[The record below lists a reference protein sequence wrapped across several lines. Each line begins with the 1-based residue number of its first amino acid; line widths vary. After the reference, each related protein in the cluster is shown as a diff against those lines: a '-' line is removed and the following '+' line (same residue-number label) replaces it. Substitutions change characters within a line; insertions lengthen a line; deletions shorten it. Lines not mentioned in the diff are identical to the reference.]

1 VTSVDHTDARRLASF
16 MSSQTSRVTE
26 YLQIPG
32 ESVRFGIRNV
42 CTQSDLRLERSAST
56 PTMPALQVFP
66 ERTTQRMAG
75 VLLHS
80 ISMLIAGV
88 IWWSST
94 ATENGSA
101 RAEDRDD
108 KPQSVNS
115 DEIAKVTGETLEE
128 VEKPPE
134 YPDLQLIDR
143 EVGVGPFQHDHDIT
157 HIGWLDEGHSL
168 LTSSRHGLRVWD
180 VATQK
185 VKWQMAKVGDNDCL
199 AAVDR
204 AGTRIVA
211 TGDWGDPQLIEWPSG
226 KLLRKFPESW
236 WTERGTGSP
245 QAITL
250 SPDGK
255 KLALAYINT
264 GNHGYVR
271 IYDADTGEQLVHRN
285 GPPTPALCWSPD
297 SQILAV
303 GEQRGIVIFLR
314 PDGTLQRPGIRL
326 ARPQQILGLA
336 FNRDGTRLALL
347 TYLGSCGVYSM
358 HDRRPVWTWEAP
370 PNDRIGP
377 VGEVI
382 GGITFTG
389 DDSRLLTRAV
399 QTSKVFDANNGQ
411 IELDTT
417 AKWGRANLALSPQ
430 GNLVAFSAGH
440 CCIDLWDT
448 QSLQSVLPE
457 HAEHGTFRGLRLSSG
472 RPRILAL
479 EDRRIEILNSESLES
494 EGRREL
500 GSWCEDACWS
510 PDARFVAIA
519 RGRKAGEKEGAV
531 EIVDTG
537 SSVDDPSGKQLAIA
551 RTLPIGEYGAR
562 GVAYSPDGTRLAVA
576 GVRDLVLWN
585 PQTGEQ
591 IWRKNLCI
599 EDEWLERVAISPA
612 GDVIAA
618 AVFRSGMDGEVRCV
632 RVSDGELLG
641 KLATG
646 GRPSRLSF
654 QDSATLLTVVEGPS
668 PRDLPDGMVPVLL
681 EWDLQGWK
689 LKPDRTLSYPHA
701 PFEAVLDVNRERQ
714 QILLSQPFSSIVA
727 ADLSLCDLKTYQELH
742 HFRLPGRIED
752 AVLLPGNRVAFV
764 RGSGTVLVL
773 KIPSKP

>member
-1 VTSVDHTDARRLASF
+1 MSAR
-16 MSSQTSRVTE
+16 
-26 YLQIPG
+26 
-32 ESVRFGIRNV
+32 
-42 CTQSDLRLERSAST
+42 
-56 PTMPALQVFP
+56 QVFP
-66 ERTTQRMAG
+66 ERTARRMAG
-75 VLLHS
+75 VLLHL

-88 IWWSST
+88 ICWSST
-94 ATENGSA
+94 PTEHGTA
-101 RAEDRDD
+101 RAADRDD
-108 KPQSVNS
+108 NSLFKKGPVPFQQAIFRGQIDSTDRDCPLFQQAAQAESVESN
-115 DEIAKVTGETLEE
+115 EIAKVTEETLEE
-128 VEKPPE
+128 VKKLPE

-143 EVGVGPFQHDHDIT
+143 ELGVGPFQHDHDIT
-157 HIGWLDEGHSL
+157 HIGWLDAGRSL

-185 VKWQMAKVGDNDCL
+185 IKWQMAKVGENDCL

-226 KLLRKFPESW
+226 KLLRTFPKSW
-236 WTERGTGSP
+236 MTERGTGSP
-245 QAITL
+245 EAITL

-255 KLALAYINT
+255 KLAMAYINT

-271 IYDADTGEQLVHRN
+271 IYDADTGELLVHRN

-314 PDGTLQRPGIRL
+314 PDGALQRPGIRL
-326 ARPQQILGLA
+326 ARPQPILGLA
-336 FNRDGTRLALL
+336 FNHDGTRLALL
-347 TYLGSCGVYSM
+347 TNLGWCGVYSM
-358 HDRRPVWTWEAP
+358 HDRRPVWTWDAS
-370 PNDRIGP
+370 PNERIQSAGQ
-377 VGEVI
+377 VM
-382 GGITFTG
+382 GGIAFAR

-399 QTSKVFDANNGQ
+399 QTSKVFDANTGQ

-417 AKWGRANLALSPQ
+417 SKWGRANPALSPN

-448 QSLQSVLPE
+448 KSLQSVLPE
-457 HAEHGTFRGLRLSSG
+457 HAEHGTFRGLRLSPN
-472 RPRILAL
+472 RRRILAL
-479 EDRRIEILNSESLES
+479 EHRRIEILDSESLKS
-494 EGRREL
+494 EGGREL
-500 GSWCEDACWS
+500 GSWSADACWS

-519 RGRKAGEKEGAV
+519 RGKKAGEQEAAV

-537 SSVDDPSGKQLAIA
+537 SSVDDPPGKQLLGKQLAVA
-551 RTLPIGEYGAR
+551 RTLPVGEYIAR

-591 IWRKNLCI
+591 IWRKNLCV

-612 GDVIAA
+612 GDMIAA
-618 AVFRSGMDGEVRCV
+618 AVFQSGMDGEVRCV

-654 QDSATLLTVVEGPS
+654 QDSATLLTVVEAPGPLH
-668 PRDLPDGMVPVLL
+668 LPDGMVPVLL

-689 LKPDRTLSYPHA
+689 LKPDRTLSYA
-701 PFEAVLDVNRERQ
+701 YGPFEPVLDVDRESQ
-714 QILLSQPFSSIVA
+714 QILLSHPNRSIVA
-727 ADLSLCDLKTYQELH
+727 TDLSLCELQTHQELH
-742 HFRLPGRIED
+742 HFRLPGRIVD
-752 AVLLPGNRVAFV
+752 AVFLPGNRLAFV
-764 RGSGTVLVL
+764 RGSGAVLVL
-773 KIPSKP
+773 KNPSNP